1 MCIGISALRS
11 LHFSS
16 ITLVLSL
23 FFLNGCFVSLEKI
36 IYTRISNQ
44 LSLTQDYYISRTN
57 TRVTRELVWVGERRG
72 SFETFEQ
79 CFANAHFVIFFRED
93 INKWKIGALPTVR
106 AVQLSKETRDILNI
120 ELPTNQSARKFLVK
134 PLMDKIYC
142 CLERIPFPLERNLF
156 GTSARNRSQRPSLW
170 PAPSAC
176 EHSRARDYAQ
186 TEPFLL
192 RGDRAFQINLR
203 SVTGIGSGFPAAAY
217 PWAHFKS

>member
-23 FFLNGCFVSLEKI
+23 SLKWLFCFSRKDYLHKDLEPTKFNSRLLHISYEYQSNKRVSLGGGKK
-36 IYTRISNQ
+36 
-44 LSLTQDYYISRTN
+44 
-57 TRVTRELVWVGERRG
+57 REFWNFWAVFCKRA
-72 SFETFEQ
+72 F
-79 CFANAHFVIFFRED
+79 CYFFRED
-93 INKWKIGALPTVR
+93 INKRKIGALPTVR
-106 AVQLSKETRDILNI
+106 AVQLSKKTRDILNF
-120 ELPTNQSARKFLVK
+120 ELSTNQSARKFLVK
-134 PLMDKIYC
+134 TLMDKIYC

>member
-1 MCIGISALRS
+1 M
-11 LHFSS
+11 
-16 ITLVLSL
+16 
-23 FFLNGCFVSLEKI
+23 
-36 IYTRISNQ
+36 
-44 LSLTQDYYISRTN
+44 
-57 TRVTRELVWVGERRG
+57 GERRG

-106 AVQLSKETRDILNI
+106 AVQLSKETWDILNF
-120 ELPTNQSARKFLVK
+120 ELPTNQSACKFLVK
-134 PLMDKIYC
+134 TLMDKIYC

-156 GTSARNRSQRPSLW
+156 GTFARNRSQRPSLW

>member
-1 MCIGISALRS
+1 MFCKRA
-11 LHFSS
+11 F
-16 ITLVLSL
+16 
-23 FFLNGCFVSLEKI
+23 C
-36 IYTRISNQ
+36 Y
-44 LSLTQDYYISRTN
+44 
-57 TRVTRELVWVGERRG
+57 
-72 SFETFEQ
+72 
-79 CFANAHFVIFFRED
+79 FFRED

-106 AVQLSKETRDILNI
+106 AVQLSKETRDILNF